1 MKDGK
6 IALKGIPVSPGVAFG
21 DVFVWNPEE
30 VRVDDS
36 LLESHEI
43 PAEESR
49 FHEALQQTEVE
60 IDRIRTRYRS
70 VIGEE
75 LIRIFDAQVM
85 ILHDPVVKEGV
96 INRIRQDNQRA
107 DAAFQAIIS
116 EAIVNLSKVE
126 NDYLRERVEDL
137 RDVQRRVLR
146 QLNGGSAFPLSR
158 IQHNVILVAEDLTP
172 SETVQIPREHVMGFI
187 TSGGGATSHT
197 AIMARS
203 LQIPAVVGVKDLLA
217 KIAEGDRVVLDG
229 GEGTVVVGP
238 SRAYLDTAR
247 KRQARYVE
255 FREERRKFTERPSAL
270 RDGTTIRLEG
280 NIELPEDV
288 AAALHQ
294 RVEGIGLFRTEFLYF
309 REAVF
314 ADEDR
319 QSALYKKV
327 LKRVAPEHVVFRTL
341 DVGGDKLMDPAIDS
355 LERNPML
362 GWRGIRI
369 SLGFKK
375 LFRTQLRALL
385 RAASA
390 GNLSI
395 LFPMITTMEEVR
407 EAKRLVAEAREEL
420 RVLGHDVR
428 QDIALGVMIETPAAA
443 YLAPHLAREVDFLS
457 IGTNDLIQYTLAVDR
472 DNRKVAS
479 LFDPYHP
486 SVLCMIRDVVKAGK
500 AEGTP
505 VTVCGEMAGES
516 LTALLLVGLGVRT
529 LSLHPYAVPDLKQAF
544 SLYDEQEL
552 RELAEKSCSMD
563 SGPAVRSLWEGVHEE
578 REKRAK

>member
-30 VRVDDS
+30 VRIDDS
-36 LLESHEI
+36 LLASHEI
-43 PAEESR
+43 PGEEIR
-49 FHEALQQTEVE
+49 FHEALKQTEIE

-85 ILHDPVVKEGV
+85 ILHDPVVTDGV
-96 INRIRQDNQRA
+96 VNRIQRDNQRA

-146 QLNGGSAFPLSR
+146 HLNGGSAFPLSR
-158 IQHNVILVAEDLTP
+158 IQRNVILVAEDLTP
-172 SETVQIPREHVMGFI
+172 SETVQIPRDHVMGFI

-203 LQIPAVVGVKDLLA
+203 LQIPAVVGIKDLLS
-217 KIAEGDRVVLDG
+217 KIASDDRVVLDG

-238 SRAYLDTAR
+238 TRAYLDTAR
-247 KRQARYVE
+247 KQQARYVQ
-255 FREERRKFTERPSAL
+255 FREERRKFADRPSTL
-270 RDGTTIRLEG
+270 QDGIKIRLEG

-294 RVEGIGLFRTEFLYF
+294 KVEGIGLFRTEFLYF

-314 ADEDR
+314 ANEDR
-319 QSALYKKV
+319 QTALYQKV
-327 LKRVAPEHVVFRTL
+327 LKRVSPEHVVFRTL
-341 DVGGDKLMDPAIDS
+341 DVGGDKLMDPGGDS
-355 LERNPML
+355 LEANPML

-385 RAASA
+385 RAAGS

-395 LFPMITTMEEVR
+395 LFPMITRIEEVR

-420 RVLGHDVR
+420 RVLGYDVR
-428 QDIALGVMIETPAAA
+428 QDIALGAMIETPAAV
-443 YLAPHLAREVDFLS
+443 YLAAHLAREVDFLS
-457 IGTNDLIQYTLAVDR
+457 IGTNDLIQYSLAVDR
-472 DNRKVAS
+472 DNTKVAS
-479 LFDPYHP
+479 LFDPFHP
-486 SVLCMIRDVVKAGK
+486 SVLCMIRDVVKA
-500 AEGTP
+500 ADREGTP
-505 VTVCGEMAGES
+505 VTVCGEMAGEP
-516 LTALLLVGLGVRT
+516 LTALILVGLGARR
-529 LSLHPYAVPDLKQAF
+529 LSLHPFAVPDLKKAF
-544 SLYDEQEL
+544 ALYDEREL
-552 RELAEKSCSMD
+552 RDLADRSCSMD
-563 SGPAVRSLWEGVHEE
+563 SGPAVRRLWEGTHEE